1 MVQTRRLVTHLLGF
15 LVNFAK
21 SFQKQHR
28 VPKKF
33 DVGLQGLPLN
43 YYYVIKS
50 GFTASYIII
59 ATQLETLL

>member
-1 MVQTRRLVTHLLGF
+1 MPL
-15 LVNFAK
+15 
-21 SFQKQHR
+21 HR